1 MVTLPENGQKNYR
14 NFLKNCSLKT
24 RGWNSMKIPYLLLYS
39 FTFQMTPK
47 TLKCVD
53 QEKQDNFSCKHEN
66 TLKSMEFFESD
77 EQLCLLTV
85 RRSRKI
91 RLRPRRIEMSDTP
104 LIHECVTEL

>member
-1 MVTLPENGQKNYR
+1 MKLP
-14 NFLKNCSLKT
+14 C
-24 RGWNSMKIPYLLLYS
+24 LLLYS

-85 RRSRKI
+85 F
-91 RLRPRRIEMSDTP
+91 P
-104 LIHECVTEL
+104 

>member
-1 MVTLPENGQKNYR
+1 
-14 NFLKNCSLKT
+14 
-24 RGWNSMKIPYLLLYS
+24 MKIPCLFFYS

-53 QEKQDNFSCKHEN
+53 KEKQDNFSCKHEN

-85 RRSRKI
+85 AG
-91 RLRPRRIEMSDTP
+91 
-104 LIHECVTEL
+104 CQ